1 MSSQTQLMLDS
12 HDFVVDLF
20 VLPLSGA
27 DVVLGVQWL
36 KSLGPVL
43 TDYDKLTLQFI
54 KGNKIIQ
61 IAGVPNASPEYASLH
76 QLRRL
81 IATNSVDTFCHLELV
96 SSSTELESPPS
107 YTGVIHD
114 LLKHFE
120 ILFTSPTRLPPS
132 RDINHH
138 IPLLQGSD
146 PINVRPYRY
155 PQFQKQEIER
165 QIKEMLQQGVIR
177 PSSSDFSSPVLL
189 VRKKDGTW
197 RFCVDYRALNTITV
211 KDRFPIPAID
221 ELLDELYGTNWF
233 SKLDLRSGY
242 HQIRMHPS
250 DIHKTA
256 FRTHLGHYEFLVMPF
271 GLCNAPSSFQATMTL
286 IFEPYLRKFVIV
298 FFDDILVYSKTMKDH
313 LRHLKLV
320 FECLIQHKFYLKQS
334 KCTIAQKSIEYL
346 GHVVSAAGVGPDP
359 EKIAAMTKWPTPK
372 TIKQLRGFLGLTGFY
387 RKFVQHYATIAQP
400 LTALLKKDA
409 FVWSSEAD
417 QAFHALKDAMT
428 KAPVL
433 TLPNFDED
441 FVIETDASGIG
452 MGAVLIQRGHPIA
465 YFSQKFCPKLLNS
478 STYVRELCAITA
490 AVKKWRTYLLGRKF
504 TIYTDQRSLRELM
517 TQVIQ
522 TPEQQFYLS
531 KLLGYSYEILYKPGG
546 QNRVADALSRMHDT
560 EAVCLSITIPQWEF
574 LEQLKLDHSVQQ
586 MVQQIKDNPTAHPH
600 YKVQHDLL
608 FFNNKLFIPD
618 SSPFKKLLL
627 EEFHS
632 TLTAGHGGIDKTFGR
647 LKENVYWVGMKQDVI
662 NFVNACLVCQQTKTP
677 THLPYGPLQPLH
689 IPNEV
694 WEDISMDFI
703 VGLPSFQGYT
713 TIFVVVDRLS
723 KAAHF
728 GTLTTNFTA
737 SKVADLFAHMV
748 CKLHGMPRSIV
759 SDRDPIFLSHF
770 WQDLF
775 KLCGTKL
782 RMSTAYHPQSDG
794 QTEIVNKAL
803 QQYLRCFVHDQ
814 PRTWGKFLHWAEW
827 NYNTSIHSSTGITP
841 FQAVY
846 GKPPP
851 SLPQY
856 LAGASKIEAVDTEL
870 LTRDVILAKLRAKLL
885 KAQQT
890 MKFYADKRR
899 APHPFKVGDLVFVKL
914 RPYRQASLGTQRTHK
929 LSKRFYGPFEILKA
943 VGPFAFELK
952 LPPSSRIHPVFH
964 VSQLKPCHTPADMPL
979 NLPPEAQDN
988 CPVVRPSC
996 ILDWKD
1002 NEDETDP
1009 QLLVQ
1014 WDGLYP
1020 EDATWEPLNELQQTY
1035 PNLHLEDKVFE
1046 EEGRDVMAQHDYG
1059 PNDPIENYATP
1070 QGRGKRT
1077 RMKPKWMTDCLTP
1090 RGKHQLA

>member
-1 MSSQTQLMLDS
+1 
-12 HDFVVDLF
+12 
-20 VLPLSGA
+20 
-27 DVVLGVQWL
+27 
-36 KSLGPVL
+36 
-43 TDYDKLTLQFI
+43 
-54 KGNKIIQ
+54 
-61 IAGVPNASPEYASLH
+61 
-76 QLRRL
+76 
-81 IATNSVDTFCHLELV
+81 
-96 SSSTELESPPS
+96 
-107 YTGVIHD
+107 
-114 LLKHFE
+114 
-120 ILFTSPTRLPPS
+120 
-132 RDINHH
+132 
-138 IPLLQGSD
+138 
-146 PINVRPYRY
+146 
-155 PQFQKQEIER
+155 
-165 QIKEMLQQGVIR
+165 
-177 PSSSDFSSPVLL
+177 
-189 VRKKDGTW
+189 
-197 RFCVDYRALNTITV
+197 
-211 KDRFPIPAID
+211 
-221 ELLDELYGTNWF
+221 
-233 SKLDLRSGY
+233 
-242 HQIRMHPS
+242 
-250 DIHKTA
+250 
-256 FRTHLGHYEFLVMPF
+256 
-271 GLCNAPSSFQATMTL
+271 
-286 IFEPYLRKFVIV
+286 
-298 FFDDILVYSKTMKDH
+298 
-313 LRHLKLV
+313 
-320 FECLIQHKFYLKQS
+320 
-334 KCTIAQKSIEYL
+334 
-346 GHVVSAAGVGPDP
+346 VSAAGVGPDP
-359 EKIAAMTKWPTPK
+359 EKIVAMTKWPTPK

-522 TPEQQFYLS
+522 TLEQQFYLS

-574 LEQLKLDHSVQQ
+574 LERLKLDHSVQQ
-586 MVQQIKDNPTAHPH
+586 LVQQIKDNPTAHPH

-782 RMSTAYHPQSDG
+782 RMSSAYHPQSDG

-803 QQYLRCFVHDQ
+803 QQYLCCFVHDQ

-856 LAGASKIEAVDTEL
+856 LAGA
-870 LTRDVILAKLRAKLL
+870 
-885 KAQQT
+885 
-890 MKFYADKRR
+890 
-899 APHPFKVGDLVFVKL
+899 
-914 RPYRQASLGTQRTHK
+914 
-929 LSKRFYGPFEILKA
+929 
-943 VGPFAFELK
+943 
-952 LPPSSRIHPVFH
+952 
-964 VSQLKPCHTPADMPL
+964 
-979 NLPPEAQDN
+979 
-988 CPVVRPSC
+988 
-996 ILDWKD
+996 
-1002 NEDETDP
+1002 
-1009 QLLVQ
+1009 
-1014 WDGLYP
+1014 
-1020 EDATWEPLNELQQTY
+1020 
-1035 PNLHLEDKVFE
+1035 
-1046 EEGRDVMAQHDYG
+1046 
-1059 PNDPIENYATP
+1059 
-1070 QGRGKRT
+1070 
-1077 RMKPKWMTDCLTP
+1077 
-1090 RGKHQLA
+1090 